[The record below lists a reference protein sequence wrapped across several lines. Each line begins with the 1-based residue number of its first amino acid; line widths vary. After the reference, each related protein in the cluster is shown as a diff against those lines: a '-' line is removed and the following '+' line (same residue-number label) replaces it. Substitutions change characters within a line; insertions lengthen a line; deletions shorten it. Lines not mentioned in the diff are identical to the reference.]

1 LEADIRNCTN
11 FHLIKSLIWYN
22 ALRYYRTEL
31 WAPARYRVLNQPG
44 LMIYS
49 N

>member
-1 LEADIRNCTN
+1 LEADIRDSTN
-11 FHLIKSLIWYN
+11 FHLIKSLIWYY
-22 ALRYYRTEL
+22 ALRYSRTEL
-31 WAPARYRVLNQPG
+31 WAPARYRVLDQLG